1 MKKDSIKIKCL
12 SPEIQLGNTTFNG
25 NLIANELLVANGEG
39 VNVLA
44 LPELCLCGTSLGDML
59 ASRAILNGSIKA
71 LENVIKKTQGAPIL
85 SILGMPY
92 ALDGEVYSIGVIIDN
107 GIILGAVY
115 SRDLKKASPLGHS
128 RVLSEGKS
136 TSITLLGKEIK
147 LCEYFEAEKNGLRV
161 GFILGSGR
169 ATLECAPDLLV
180 NPTSLYE
187 GVTSEDTLF
196 LYARQASKALCCAY
210 AVCTPGEGESSSQV
224 VFSSHNIIAQN
235 GEIIA
240 QALPFESKTGECV
253 AVISKK
259 ASKNGGTLEDYY
271 SFEKGL
277 HANIE
282 LGKNPF
288 VPKNEDELNKR
299 CQKILTIES
308 HALARRLKASY
319 SKTCVLGI
327 SGGLDSTLAL
337 ITCVLCADLLGW
349 DRKRVV
355 CVTMPCFGTTNR
367 TKNNATELCNALGVT
382 LKEVNISEAVTIHL
396 RDICHDIENRNV
408 TYENAQARERTQVL
422 MDIANDLGGIV
433 IGTGDMSEVALGWST
448 FNGDHMSMYG
458 VNSAI
463 VKTLIRH
470 VVAYFAKNADKTVSR
485 ILYDI
490 LDTPVSPELL
500 PHKDGEIQQ
509 RTEDIVG
516 PYDLHDFFIYYFVGK
531 KLLPSEI
538 YQLAKKEFEGMFD
551 GDTIYKWLE
560 IFIKRFFAQHFK
572 RSCSPDSISL
582 GSVSLGKYDLQM
594 PSDMSCEAFLEDLRS
609 VKE

>member
-1 MKKDSIKIKCL
+1 MKKDFIKIKCL
-12 SPEIQLGNTTFNG
+12 SPEIQLGNTTFNS
-25 NLIANELLVANGEG
+25 NLIVNEMLLASNEG
-39 VNVLA
+39 VDVLA
-44 LPELCLCGTSLGDML
+44 LPELCICGTSLGDML
-59 ASRAILNGSIKA
+59 ANRAILNGSIKA
-71 LENVIKKTQGAPIL
+71 LENVIKKTQGASVL

-92 ALDGEVYSIGVIIDN
+92 AHNDEIYNIGVIVDN

-115 SRDLKKASPLGHS
+115 SQDLKKISPLGHA
-128 RVLSEGKS
+128 RVLSSGKD
-136 TSITLLGKEIK
+136 TSITILGKEIK
-147 LCEYFEAEKNGLRV
+147 LSDYFEVEKNGLKV
-161 GFILGSGR
+161 GFILGSGE
-169 ATLECAPDLLV
+169 AMLECAPDLLI

-187 GVTSEDTLF
+187 SVTSEETLS
-196 LYARQASKALCCAY
+196 LYTKETSKVLGCAY
-210 AVCTPGEGESSSQV
+210 AVCTPGTGESSSQV
-224 VFSSHNIIAQN
+224 IFSNHNIIAEN

-240 QALPFESKTGECV
+240 QALPFEDKKGECV

-259 ASKNGGTLEDYY
+259 VSTNGGKCQGYY
-271 SFEKGL
+271 SFENKL
-277 HANIE
+277 RENVR
-282 LGKNPF
+282 LGKSPF
-288 VPKNEDELNKR
+288 VPENEHELNKR
-299 CQKILTIES
+299 CKKILEMES
-308 HALARRLKASY
+308 HALARRLRASY

-349 DRKRVV
+349 DRKNVV

-367 TKNNATELCNALGVT
+367 TRNNATELCNALGVT
-382 LKEVNISEAVTIHL
+382 LKEVNISEAVTVHL

-422 MDIANDLGGIV
+422 MDIANDMGGIV

-470 VVAYFAKNADKTVSR
+470 VVAYFAKNADKRVAE

-509 RTEDIVG
+509 KTEDIVG
-516 PYDLHDFFIYYFVGK
+516 PYDLHDFFIYYFVSK
-531 KLLPSEI
+531 RLLPSEI
-538 YQLAKKEFEGMFD
+538 YQLAKKEFVGAFD
-551 GDTIYKWLE
+551 SDTIYKWLE
-560 IFIKRFFAQHFK
+560 IFIKRFFTQHFK

-582 GSVSLGKYDLQM
+582 GSSSLGKYDLQM